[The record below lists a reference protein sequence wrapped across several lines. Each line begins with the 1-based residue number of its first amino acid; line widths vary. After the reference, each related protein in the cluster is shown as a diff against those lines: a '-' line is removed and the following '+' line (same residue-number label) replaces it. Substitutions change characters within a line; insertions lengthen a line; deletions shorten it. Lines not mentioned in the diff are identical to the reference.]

1 MIFILLL
8 FLIYFSFLSG
18 VYRAD
23 IHLYAAEEGDG
34 SKRSQKSYFSP
45 E

>member
-1 MIFILLL
+1 MVFILLL
-8 FLIYFSFLSG
+8 FLTFLFLSG